1 MLLATFCIGMAQQ
14 NYLAGL
20 LVVGASSLGVF
31 WGEGSFLLKSER
43 PVDRRVQSVVES
55 VCAAV
60 SAVMGAFCRD
70 GLALC
75 VFEPAAD
82 PSSCSLPSSGDASH
96 SGDLMLVV
104 AGR

>member
-1 MLLATFCIGMAQQ
+1 MLLTTFCIALAQQ

-31 WGEGSFLLKSER
+31 WGEGSFLLRSER

-75 VFEPAAD
+75 SFEPVLTRLHAH
-82 PSSCSLPSSGDASH
+82 CLPAVMR
-96 SGDLMLVV
+96 LTVE
-104 AGR
+104 A

>member
-1 MLLATFCIGMAQQ
+1 MLLATFCIALAQQ

-31 WGEGSFLLKSER
+31 WGEGSFLLRSGR
-43 PVDRRVQSVVES
+43 PVDPLVQSVVEI

-75 VFEPAAD
+75 VFDRLLTRLHAHCLPAVMR
-82 PSSCSLPSSGDASH
+82 LT
-96 SGDLMLVV
+96 VET
-104 AGR
+104 

>member
-1 MLLATFCIGMAQQ
+1 MLLATFCIALAQQ

-43 PVDRRVQSVVES
+43 PVDRRVQYLVES

-75 VFEPAAD
+75 MFEPVRTRLHAH
-82 PSSCSLPSSGDASH
+82 CLPAVMR
-96 SGDLMLVV
+96 LTVE
-104 AGR
+104 A

>member
-31 WGEGSFLLKSER
+31 WGEGSFLLKAGR
-43 PVDRRVQSVVES
+43 PVDRRVLSVLES
-55 VCAAV
+55 V
-60 SAVMGAFCRD
+60 S
-70 GLALC
+70 
-75 VFEPAAD
+75 AAD

-96 SGDLMLVV
+96 SGGLMLVV